1 MILASI
7 TRQLRR
13 FIRGERGNVTIEFV
27 FYTVVLFGL
36 LGAGVEMGSINL
48 RRALLER
55 AVDVA
60 VRDIRLGTGNI
71 PSYWNVK
78 KKMCREASFS
88 GDCENNLMLEMV
100 QVDPRNFTKLDDEA
114 QCSNAREDPKPVR
127 NFVNGQENDL
137 MVLRVCAMIDPIFPT
152 TGLGKSLGTGPG
164 GQFSLVSTTVFVQ
177 EPR

>member
-78 KKMCREASFS
+78 KKICREASFS

-114 QCSNAREDPKPVR
+114 QCRNAREDPKPVR
-127 NFVNGQENDL
+127 NFVSGDDNDL
-137 MVLRVCAMIDPIFPT
+137 MLLRACLKFTPIFPT
-152 TGLGKSLGTGPG
+152 SGLAAQIQQDRKGYAHLIVTS
-164 GQFSLVSTTVFVQ
+164 SFVQ